1 MKHDVHADPTQRGTK
16 LAGERRMPRVAVV
29 TGAASGIGRHWA
41 GVLARTG
48 GYQLA
53 LCDVDEPALRTAFT
67 PGPSLSLHA
76 FDVRSVD
83 GWAALVD
90 DTVSRWG
97 RIDYLFNIAGGGR
110 PGFLLDVPLEL
121 VDTTIDVNL
130 KGQIYGMR
138 LVGAVMARQ
147 RSGHIVNMSSL
158 AGISPTP
165 GNELYSAAKCG
176 LRAVSLASAVRF
188 RERGVFVTVL
198 CPDLVDTPTLLR
210 HLHSKPEDVA
220 LIHSAPRPLSV
231 SEVEAALFR
240 AMRDRCLEITLPR
253 WRGWLARVNNLWP
266 PLMLHLHG
274 PLVRIGLARLARR
287 RRERLGTA

>member
-1 MKHDVHADPTQRGTK
+1 
-16 LAGERRMPRVAVV
+16 MPRVAVV

-41 GVLARTG
+41 GVLARAG
-48 GYQLA
+48 EYQLA

-76 FDVRSVD
+76 FDVRSVEGLD
-83 GWAALVD
+83 ALVD

-158 AGISPTP
+158 AGIPPRLATSSTP
-165 GNELYSAAKCG
+165 PPSAACARCRWPLPSASG
-176 LRAVSLASAVRF
+176 NTECSSPSCVLTSWTPQRCCDTCTRSRRTWRSYTPLRAR
-188 RERGVFVTVL
+188 
-198 CPDLVDTPTLLR
+198 
-210 HLHSKPEDVA
+210 
-220 LIHSAPRPLSV
+220 
-231 SEVEAALFR
+231 
-240 AMRDRCLEITLPR
+240 
-253 WRGWLARVNNLWP
+253 
-266 PLMLHLHG
+266 
-274 PLVRIGLARLARR
+274 
-287 RRERLGTA
+287 

>member
-1 MKHDVHADPTQRGTK
+1 VPS
-16 LAGERRMPRVAVV
+16 VAVV

-48 GYQLA
+48 DYQLA
-53 LCDVDEPALRTAFT
+53 LVDVDEPALRSAFT
-67 PGPSLSLHA
+67 PGPGLSLHA
-76 FDVRSVD
+76 FDVRCPHQ
-83 GWAALVD
+83 WTALVD
-90 DTVSRWG
+90 DTLDRWD
-97 RIDYLFNIAGGGR
+97 RIDYLFNIAGGGQ
-110 PGFLLDVPLEL
+110 PGFLLDVPLER

-130 KGQIYGMR
+130 KGPIYGMKA
-138 LVGAVMARQ
+138 VGAVMARQ
-147 RSGHIVNMSSL
+147 HAGHIVNMSSL

-176 LRAVSLASAVRF
+176 LRAVSLATAVRF
-188 RERGVFVTVL
+188 RAYGVFVTVV

-220 LIHSAPRPLSV
+220 LIHSTPRPLSL

-240 AMRDRCLEITLPR
+240 AMRERCLEITLPR

-266 PLMLHLHG
+266 PLMLHLYA
-274 PLVRIGLARLARR
+274 PLVRIGCARLARR
-287 RRERLGTA
+287 RQERLGTL

>member
-1 MKHDVHADPTQRGTK
+1 MTA
-16 LAGERRMPRVAVV
+16 VAIV

-41 GVLARTG
+41 GALERTG
-48 GYQLA
+48 EYQLA
-53 LCDVDEPALRTAFT
+53 LADVNEPALRAAFV
-67 PGPSLSLHA
+67 PGPNLSLHA
-76 FDVRSVD
+76 FDVRSAD
-83 GWAALVD
+83 GWSALVD
-90 DTVSRWG
+90 DTVGRWG

-130 KGQIYGMR
+130 KGQVYGMK

-147 RSGHIVNMSSL
+147 RAGHIVNMSSL

-176 LRAVSLASAVRF
+176 LRAVSLATAVRF
-188 RERGVFVTVL
+188 RALGVFVTVV

-210 HLHSKPEDVA
+210 HLHAKPEDVA
-220 LIHSAPRPLSV
+220 LIHSTPRPLSV

-240 AMRDRCLEITLPR
+240 AMRDRRLEITLPR
-253 WRGWLARVNNLWP
+253 WRGWLARINNLWP
-266 PLMLHLHG
+266 PLMLHLYA
-274 PLVRIGLARLARR
+274 PLVRIGSARLARR
-287 RRERLGTA
+287 RQERLGTL